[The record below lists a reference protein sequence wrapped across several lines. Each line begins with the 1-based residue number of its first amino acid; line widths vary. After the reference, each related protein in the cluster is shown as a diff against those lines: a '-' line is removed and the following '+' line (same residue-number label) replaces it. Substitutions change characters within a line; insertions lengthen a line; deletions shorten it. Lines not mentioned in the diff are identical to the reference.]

1 MKEDKPQDEKPVTN
15 EQSDIKEKDTKD
27 VSTEET
33 TQPSINKA
41 KKVWYKNPWF
51 WVGIVAATIG
61 IISITLGLIYRSN
74 VLKTNQ
80 AISDGWFDITT
91 QSQEVV
97 VLQDKLNQTKDY
109 NGYSTQLHTLQTAV
123 SNRKYTASKLPT
135 WLNNKAS
142 LDRYTNFL
150 SSFDTY
156 ISKAASL
163 SDDPGKISTD
173 DLSKLTDNSKLAEAA
188 TSNLKNNTSFLQQDM
203 PQGIFDVPS
212 TLQKVTETIA
222 ASQAKTQAEKQA
234 AANAAAKDAADQQA
248 VTTSVTTFQNGFVA
262 GNAAAMRPV
271 MTSGFQNEYNFNQL
285 NPDQRQYQYPASFR
299 IISVSKQTD
308 GTYKA
313 SVNVLFKYTDNPN
326 QYTQGYEYSVISSS
340 GKWLLNNEKQTN
352 SF

>member
-1 MKEDKPQDEKPVTN
+1 MKEDKPQPQEPTAAN
-15 EQSDIKEKDTKD
+15 EPNDVKAKD
-27 VSTEET
+27 SEENVEASQT
-33 TQPSINKA
+33 AKKA
-41 KKVWYKNPWF
+41 KKIWYKNPWF
-51 WVGIVAATIG
+51 WVGVVAATIG
-61 IISITLGLIYRSN
+61 VISITLGLIYRSN

-91 QSQEVV
+91 QSQQVV
-97 VLQDKLNQTKDY
+97 VLQDKLDQTKDY
-109 NGYSTQLHTLQTAV
+109 NAYSAQLHTLQTSV
-123 SNRKYTASKLPT
+123 SNRKYSASKLPT
-135 WLNNKAS
+135 WLNNRAS

-150 SSFDTY
+150 NSFDTY
-156 ISKAASL
+156 IGKAASL
-163 SDDPGKISTD
+163 SDDPAKISSD
-173 DLSKLTDNSKLAEAA
+173 DLSKLSDDSKSAEDA
-188 TSNLKNNTSFLQQDM
+188 TNNLKNNASFLQQDM

-212 TLQKVTETIA
+212 VLQKVTETIA
-222 ASQAKTQAEKQA
+222 ANQAKTQAEKQA

-285 NPDQRQYQYPASFR
+285 SPDQRQYQYPASFR
-299 IISVSKQTD
+299 IISVTKQTD

-313 SVNVLFKYTDNPN
+313 SVNVLFKYTDNSN

>member
-1 MKEDKPQDEKPVTN
+1 MKEDKPNVEESAPKYEGEAINSQPADTTIPAVSEKKV
-15 EQSDIKEKDTKD
+15 
-27 VSTEET
+27 
-33 TQPSINKA
+33 

-61 IISITLGLIYRSN
+61 IVSITLGLIYRSN

-91 QSQEVV
+91 QSQQVV
-97 VLQDKLNQTKDY
+97 VLQDKLDQTKDY
-109 NGYSTQLHTLQTAV
+109 NTYSNQLHTLETAV

-142 LDRYTNFL
+142 LDRYINFL
-150 SSFDTY
+150 NSFDTY
-156 ISKAASL
+156 IGKAASL
-163 SDDPGKISTD
+163 SDEPAKISSD
-173 DLSKLTDNSKLAEAA
+173 DLTRLSDNSKSAEDA
-188 TSNLKNNTSFLQQDM
+188 TNNLKNNTSFLQQDM
-203 PQGIFDVPS
+203 PQGVFNIPS
-212 TLQKVTETIA
+212 VLQKVSDTIA
-222 ASQAKTQAEKQA
+222 AGQAKTQAEKQA
-234 AANAAAKDAADQQA
+234 AANAAAQDAANQQA

-271 MTSGFQNEYNFNQL
+271 MTSGFQNEYNFTQL

-299 IISVSKQTD
+299 IINVSKQTD

-313 SVNVLFKYTDNPN
+313 TVNVLFKYTDNPN

-340 GKWLLNNEKQTN
+340 NKWLLNNEKQTN